1 VHRPPGI
8 AAAPQEVLMSP
19 NMVGA
24 VIGFVVGFLG
34 YVSIRMVANRV
45 ESQGVGEDPERA
57 ASMLRM
63 VAIFDFLF
71 FIVLGYFVGPMIVG
85 DSG

>member
-1 VHRPPGI
+1 VHHLPDI
-8 AAAPQEVLMSP
+8 AAPAEEAPMSP

-24 VIGFVVGFLG
+24 IIGFVVGFLG

-45 ESQGVGEDPERA
+45 ESQGVGEDPKRA
-57 ASMLRM
+57 ANLLRM

-71 FIVLGYFVGPMIVG
+71 FIALGYSVGPMIVG
-85 DSG
+85 NSG